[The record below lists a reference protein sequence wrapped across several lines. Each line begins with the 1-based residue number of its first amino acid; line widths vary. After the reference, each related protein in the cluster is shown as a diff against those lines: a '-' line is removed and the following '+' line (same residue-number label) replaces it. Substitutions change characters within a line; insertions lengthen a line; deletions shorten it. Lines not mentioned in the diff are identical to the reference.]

1 MNKNILKQIKKEP
14 VKDIILDNNGFSI
27 ITEKHKINI
36 LVYAIANIS
45 PEENNRIMET
55 CRATNARLIIIPD
68 LVKVLEKSIRKIEVQ
83 E

>member
-1 MNKNILKQIKKEP
+1 
-14 VKDIILDNNGFSI
+14 
-27 ITEKHKINI
+27 
-36 LVYAIANIS
+36 
-45 PEENNRIMET
+45 MEA